1 MARSTAAVAEE
12 VHSRS
17 QVVVDSRQEAVAEEE
32 VRSRLQVVVAHTQN

>member
-1 MARSTAAVAEE
+1 MACSTAAVAEE
-12 VHSRS
+12 VRNRI